1 MKRTYI
7 ILLFWL
13 CLGYSVF
20 AQGEAANW
28 YFGVNAGL
36 NFNSGS
42 PVAHLNGQLAANE
55 GCGTISDAN
64 GNLLFYTDGIS
75 VWDRNHNQMPN
86 GFDLLGD
93 PSSTQSGIIMPLPGS
108 ETIYYIFTTDS
119 SAGDSGFRFSIVD
132 MTLNNSLGDIKVK
145 NEELLTPSTEKV
157 TAVKHAN
164 GIDYWIITHGWSNR
178 EFLAYRLT
186 PQGINLNPVITEI
199 GSFHGNAD
207 PTAFDQYIANT
218 IGYLKVSPD
227 GSRIASA
234 KFGGANSNVE
244 IFDFNDNSGVLSNP
258 IVINGV
264 FYDSSTASGAYGVE
278 FSPDGNLLYV
288 TDKNFDFTVNEPG
301 SRLFQFDL
309 TQNSVDDIIDTSILL
324 YDGSNELGGLQLAID
339 GKIYVCN
346 SEKTALDVIENPN
359 VQGVNCGYQIG
370 AIDLGGRLVKLGLPP
385 FVQSLFNPTF
395 NINNSCLGNETNFE
409 LVSTVDNANVS
420 WDFGDGTTSSDQNP
434 THLYDSPGTY
444 TVVVNASVAGQS
456 VTITEE
462 VIIYENPVANM
473 ASDFYQCQPQNE
485 SGLTTFN
492 LQTKVDEVLGTQ
504 DSNTF
509 SVLFFNSEA
518 NAIAGFST
526 LDLDYSIE
534 NSQVVYARIQ
544 NNFNSSCY
552 DITAFNLY
560 VLDRPDIVEE
570 ETLFICE
577 GDALVLDAEEGF
589 DGYVWSTGD
598 STTSI
603 EINEA
608 GTYTVEVFQNH
619 HTTPQISCSTL
630 KVFNVE
636 ASSVA
641 TITDIETDEW
651 QRRNSITVSVEGSGD
666 YEFSLDGLVYQDA
679 NIFSN
684 LGYGDFIVYVR
695 DKNGCGII
703 TQDVLVLGYPKF
715 FTPNSDSSNPYW
727 TIKLPPDEPNFEI
740 LIFDR
745 YGKKLVTLSRELPYW
760 DGTYNGQLMPTS
772 DYWFLLKRENTSETI
787 SGHFTLKR

>member
-1 MKRTYI
+1 M
-7 ILLFWL
+7 LLWL
-13 CLGYSVF
+13 CLGHFVF

-42 PVAHLNGQLAANE
+42 PVADLDGQLATNE
-55 GCGTISDAN
+55 GCGTISDAS

-75 VWDRNHNQMPN
+75 VWDKNHNEMPN
-86 GFDLLGD
+86 GFGLLGD

-108 ETIYYIFTTDS
+108 ETIYYVFTTDS
-119 SAGDSGFRFSIVD
+119 SAGDNGFRYSIVD
-132 MTLNNSLGDIKVK
+132 MTLNNGLGDVTVK

-164 GIDYWIITHGWSNR
+164 GIDFWIITHGWSNR

-186 PQGINLNPVITEI
+186 PQGINVNPMITEI
-199 GSFHGNAD
+199 GSVHGNDD
-207 PTAFDQYIANT
+207 PTAFDQNIANT

-258 IVINGV
+258 IAINGV

-288 TDKNFDFTVNEPG
+288 TDKDFDFSVNEPG

-309 TQNSVDDIIDTSILL
+309 TQNNANDIIDTSVLL

-359 VQGVNCGYQIG
+359 EQGIGCSYQIG

-395 NINNSCLGNETNFE
+395 NINNSCLGNATNFE

-420 WDFGDGTTSSDQNP
+420 WDFGDGTTSSDQSP

-462 VIIYENPVANM
+462 VIIYDNPVANSV
-473 ASDFYQCQPQNE
+473 SDFYQCQPQNE

-492 LQTKVDEVLGTQ
+492 LQTKVGEVLGTQ
-504 DSNTF
+504 DSSTF

-526 LDLDYSIE
+526 LELDYSIE

-552 DITAFNLY
+552 DITSFNLF

-570 ETLFICE
+570 ETLSICE
-577 GDALVLDAEEGF
+577 GDTLILNAEEGF

-603 EINEA
+603 EINES

-619 HTTPQISCSTL
+619 QTTPQISCSTL

-684 LGYGDFIVYVR
+684 LGYGDFVVYVR

-772 DYWFLLKRENTSETI
+772 DYWFLLKRENTNETI